1 MEIKLPKFRASD
13 VRAEIQRIAN
23 EDTIC
28 VEYLDHSL
36 ERMNQRD
43 ITTGQVLK
51 VLRSGEQIGDAQWCT
66 EKENG
71 WRCKLKRI
79 CAGSQITVVAKLV
92 ERENST
98 CLVVTTWKS

>member
-1 MEIKLPKFRASD
+1 MAIKLPKFRANE
-13 VRAEIQRIAN
+13 VRAEIKRIAH

-36 ERMNQRD
+36 ERMTQRG

-51 VLRSGEQIGDAQWCT
+51 VLKGGEQIGDVLWCT
-66 EKENG
+66 EKEDG

-92 ERENST
+92 EREDST
-98 CLVVTTWKS
+98 CLVVTTWES

>member
-1 MEIKLPKFRASD
+1 MAIKLPKFRASD

-36 ERMNQRD
+36 ERMTQRG
-43 ITTGQVLK
+43 ITTSQVLK
-51 VLRSGEQIGDAQWCT
+51 VLKGGEQIGDVLWCT
-66 EKENG
+66 EKEDG

-92 ERENST
+92 ERENSI
-98 CLVVTTWKS
+98 CLVVTTWES